1 MIKFNIELH
10 FIKFNYYFTV
20 YYFLIKNLLKTQ
32 LIEFN
37 LKVLFTSL
45 SSNH

>member
-10 FIKFNYYFTV
+10 FIKFNYHFIV